1 MGDRQSLSLRAKMLG
16 ATMRMARKAAKKSLK
31 ESAALIGT
39 TPGLL
44 ASFETG
50 RRSISLPEL
59 ELYAYH
65 LGMPL
70 RQFWEFEQTEA
81 APIIG
86 QDLPVVLGLR
96 NRMIAAVLHGQ
107 RTDSGLS
114 VRQLAEATGLTT
126 SKINAYE
133 RGDRPVPVTHLEAIS
148 EALGHDIQDYVDR
161 QGPVGDW
168 DTSQRALRS
177 FLRMPPKLREFIADP
192 ASRPYL
198 ELARR
203 MSDLTVDKLRG
214 LGEGLID
221 ITD

>member
-16 ATMRMARKAAKKSLK
+16 TTMRMARKAAKKSLK

-70 RQFWEFEQTEA
+70 RQFWEFEQTEQ

-86 QDLPVVLGLR
+86 QDLAVVLGLR

-148 EALGHDIQDYVDR
+148 EALGHDIQDFVDR

-168 DTSQRALRS
+168 DTSQRALQS

>member
-31 ESAALIGT
+31 EAAAMIGT

-65 LGMPL
+65 LGIPL
-70 RQFWEFEQTEA
+70 RQFWEFEEA
-81 APIIG
+81 EQAPILG

-96 NRMIAAVLHGQ
+96 NRMIAAVLHGH

-126 SKINAYE
+126 SKVNAYE
-133 RGDRPVPVTHLEAIS
+133 RGDRPVPVPHLEAVAD
-148 EALGHDIQDYVDR
+148 ALGHDLQDYVDR

-168 DTSQRALRS
+168 DASQRALQA
-177 FLRMPPKLREFIADP
+177 FIRMPPKLREFIANP
-192 ASRPYL
+192 ESRTYL

-203 MSDLTVDKLRG
+203 MSDLSVEKLRG

-221 ITD
+221 ITE

>member
-31 ESAALIGT
+31 EAAALIGT
-39 TPGLL
+39 TPGML
-44 ASFETG
+44 AAYETG

-65 LGMPL
+65 LGIPL
-70 RQFWEFEQTEA
+70 RQFWNFEEA
-81 APIIG
+81 EQAPIVG
-86 QDLPVVLGLR
+86 EDLPVVLGLR
-96 NRMIAAVLHGQ
+96 NRMIAAVLHGH
-107 RTDSGLS
+107 RTDAGLS
-114 VRQLAEATGLTT
+114 ARQLAEATGLTT

-133 RGDRPVPVTHLEAIS
+133 RGDRPIPIPHLESIAG
-148 EALGHDIQDYVDR
+148 ALGHDVQDYVDR

-168 DTSQRALRS
+168 DASQRALKA
-177 FLRMPPKLREFIADP
+177 FLRMTPKLREFIADP
-192 ASRPYL
+192 ENRPYL

-203 MSDLTVDKLRG
+203 MSDLSMEKLRG

-221 ITD
+221 ITE

>member
-1 MGDRQSLSLRAKMLG
+1 MGERQSLSLRAKMLG

-31 ESAALIGT
+31 EAAALIGT

-44 ASFETG
+44 AAFETG

-65 LGMPL
+65 LHRPL
-70 RQFWEFEQTEA
+70 RQFWEFEESEEK
-81 APIIG
+81 PIVG
-86 QDLPVVLGLR
+86 DDLPAVLGLR
-96 NRMIAAVLHGQ
+96 NRMIAAVLHGH
-107 RTDSGLS
+107 RTDSGLT

-133 RGDRPVPVTHLEAIS
+133 RGDRPIPIPHLEALA
-148 EALGHDIQDYVDR
+148 EALDHDIQDYVDR
-161 QGPVGDW
+161 LGPVGDW
-168 DTSQRALRS
+168 DAAQRALGT
-177 FLRMPPKLREFIADP
+177 FMRMPTKLREFIANP
-192 ASRPYL
+192 ENRPYL

-203 MSDLTVDKLRG
+203 MSDLSTEKLRG

-221 ITD
+221 ITE